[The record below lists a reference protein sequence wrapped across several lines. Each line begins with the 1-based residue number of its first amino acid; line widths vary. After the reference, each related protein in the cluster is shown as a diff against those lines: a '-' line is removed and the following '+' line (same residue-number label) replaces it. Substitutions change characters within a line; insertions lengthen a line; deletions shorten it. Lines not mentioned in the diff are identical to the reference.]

1 MDRDSYAI
9 EIVAKFFILIDPGK
23 LVYVK
28 YFRKVNLRKPLK
40 NARFL
45 WLQLDSKLAGK
56 LSGHSLDFYLCY

>member
-9 EIVAKFFILIDPGK
+9 EIVAKFLILIDPGK

-28 YFRKVNLRKPLK
+28 YFTKVNLRKPLK

-45 WLQLDSKLAGK
+45 
-56 LSGHSLDFYLCY
+56 